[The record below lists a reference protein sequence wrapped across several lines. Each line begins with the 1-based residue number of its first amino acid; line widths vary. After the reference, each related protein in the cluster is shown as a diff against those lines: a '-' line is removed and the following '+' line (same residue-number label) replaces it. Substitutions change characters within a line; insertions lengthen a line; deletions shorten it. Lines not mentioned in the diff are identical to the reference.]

1 MRQTVA
7 NILREVALEHGLT
20 VAALIGQ
27 GRSRH
32 IAWPRQEAYYRAFT
46 ECQHLSYP
54 EIARRIGGRD
64 HTTVLHGVRAH
75 CERNGQT
82 YAHAVRI
89 RKHGGPDFAFYA
101 LAKSYERTMV
111 SARSGGEY
119 ASAA

>member
-7 NILREVALEHGLT
+7 NILREVAQGYGLT
-20 VAALIGQ
+20 VAALTGQ

-46 ECQHLSYP
+46 ECSHLSYP

-75 CERNGQT
+75 CERNGQS
-82 YAHAVRI
+82 YAQAVLI
-89 RKHGGPDFAFYA
+89 RKHGGRDFAFYA
-101 LAKSYERTMV
+101 LAKGYERAMV
-111 SARSGGEY
+111 TARSGGEY

>member
-7 NILREVALEHGLT
+7 NILQEVAEDYGLT
-20 VAALIGQ
+20 IAALKGQ
-27 GRSRH
+27 NRSRH
-32 IAWPRQEAYYRAFT
+32 ITKPRQEAYYRAFV
-46 ECQHLSYP
+46 ECPHVSYP

-64 HTTVLHGVRAH
+64 HTTILHGVRVH

-89 RKHGGPDFAFYA
+89 RKHGGRDFAFYA

-111 SARSGGEY
+111 KARLGGEY
-119 ASAA
+119 ATAA

>member
-1 MRQTVA
+1 MRQSIA
-7 NILREVALEHGLT
+7 NILREVALDYGLT
-20 VAALIGQ
+20 IAALTGQ
-27 GRSRH
+27 RRQQH
-32 IAWPRQEAYYRAFT
+32 ITKPRQEVYYRAFI
-46 ECQHLSYP
+46 ECAHLSYP

>member
-1 MRQTVA
+1 LRQTVA
-7 NILREVALEHGLT
+7 NILREVAQEHGLT
-20 VAALIGQ
+20 VAALTGQ

-46 ECQHLSYP
+46 ECPHLSYP

-101 LAKSYERTMV
+101 LAKGYERTMV
-111 SARSGGEY
+111 TARSGGEY

>member
-1 MRQTVA
+1 LRQTVA

-46 ECQHLSYP
+46 ECPHLSYP

-82 YAHAVRI
+82 YTHAVRI

-111 SARSGGEY
+111 TARSGGIY

>member
-7 NILREVALEHGLT
+7 NILREVAQEHGLT
-20 VAALIGQ
+20 VAALTGQ

-46 ECQHLSYP
+46 ECPHLSYP

-75 CERNGQT
+75 CERNAQS
-82 YAHAVRI
+82 YAHALRI
-89 RKHGGPDFAFYA
+89 RKYGGPDFAFYE
-101 LAKSYERTMV
+101 LAKGYERTMV
-111 SARSGGEY
+111 TARSGGIY